1 MRSSRIIRSIAATA
15 AFGLVAM
22 PGLAAAASNT
32 LVSYASSWRV
42 LDNGTDQTPAALPS
56 ATHFAAPTYVESAA
70 WRTETVQSGK
80 VLGYGDN
87 TRASFPTQTPNLFF
101 SPTNALPNT
110 NKYITTYFRQSFTV
124 ADASAVSALVLH
136 VRRDDGIIVFVN
148 GTEVARDNMP
158 AGAYTS
164 TTFASSIID
173 SAAEYAEQ
181 TINIPTTSLVTGQ
194 NLIAIELH
202 QRDGTSSDITFAAEL
217 VATTLDAQI
226 PEAPVT
232 VLLSLGGVAV
242 LGAATV
248 VTRRRAAA

>member
-1 MRSSRIIRSIAATA
+1 MRTSRIVRSIAATA
-15 AFGLVAM
+15 ALGLIAM

-32 LVSYASSWRV
+32 LVAYESSWRV

-56 ATHFAAPTYVESAA
+56 ATHFASTSYVESAT

-87 TRASFPTQTPNLFF
+87 GRASFPTQTPNLSFG
-101 SPTNALPNT
+101 PTSTA
-110 NKYITTYFRQSFTV
+110 KYITTYFRQSFTV
-124 ADASAVSALVLH
+124 ADAAAVSALVLH
-136 VRRDDGIIVFVN
+136 VRRDDGVVVFVN

-164 TTFASSIID
+164 TTFSSSIVD
-173 SAAEYAEQ
+173 SANEYAEQ

-226 PEAPVT
+226 PEAPFT
-232 VLLSLGGVAV
+232 VMLSLGGVAI
-242 LGAATV
+242 LGAATIV
-248 VTRRRAAA
+248 KRRNAAA